1 MVFDALAGLLS
12 NQSFIRLFH
21 TKRVIHKMVATI
33 VNLTQQRAPTNLM
46 PFNPPTKHF
55 LTVGSGSHL
64 SISPNNQSRYTRYVE
79 IAKVTDTKKL
89 VALYIRL
96 YPLFQQSYK
105 ELGYRNNFNEQ
116 LVETLDDLLATPEI
130 PEPIKLVQPKY
141 FYLYS
146 DPDLEELSVGQKI
159 MLRLG
164 NKNEN
169 FIKTKLNE
177 IKLELALYMNE
188 IKSQNK

>member
-1 MVFDALAGLLS
+1 L
-12 NQSFIRLFH
+12 
-21 TKRVIHKMVATI
+21 
-33 VNLTQQRAPTNLM
+33 P
-46 PFNPPTKHF
+46 
-55 LTVGSGSHL
+55 
-64 SISPNNQSRYTRYVE
+64 
-79 IAKVTDTKKL
+79 KVTDTKKL

-96 YPLFQQSYK
+96 YPLFQQSYE
-105 ELGYRNNFNEQ
+105 ELGYRNNYFNDR
-116 LVETLDDLLATPEI
+116 LIETIDDLLETPDI